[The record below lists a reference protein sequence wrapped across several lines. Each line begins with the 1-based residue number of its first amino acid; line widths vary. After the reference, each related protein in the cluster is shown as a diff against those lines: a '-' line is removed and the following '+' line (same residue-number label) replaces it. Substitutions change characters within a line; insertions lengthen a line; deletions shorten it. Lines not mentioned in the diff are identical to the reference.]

1 MTHLELSEVEEE
13 ALGEVF
19 ESYLSDLRM
28 EIAGTDRAE
37 YRDGLKEKK
46 ALLQGL
52 LDRMKAGHA

>member
-1 MTHLELSEVEEE
+1 MTHLELSDMEEKV
-13 ALGEVF
+13 LGEVF

-46 ALLQGL
+46 DLLMSL
-52 LDRMKAGHA
+52 MEKMKAGHA